1 MTLDIML
8 LEERIVLDG
17 AAVDTV
23 AEQIIE
29 TQETNEIP
37 DHAEYIHAG
46 AQDANPVEA
55 SVSQTETETQGA
67 PRLEVVV
74 IDSAVEDKQA
84 ILNSVSDDM
93 TVIVLESGQ
102 GLSRVSDLLA
112 DMTDIDALHIISHG
126 ESNQITLGG
135 EVIASGNLGDHANEL
150 LSWQDAFSADADI
163 LLYGCNVADSTEAD
177 EFLGRIAALTGADV
191 SASDDPTGAENLGGD
206 WELEVK
212 SGSVETDEIVVAD
225 YDGTLDTPAMSG
237 TDTTLTAFKGQ
248 ATAVDPGL
256 TINGSGNITN
266 ATVALNNYKAGD
278 SLSFTSMHGIAGN
291 FNTTTG
297 VLTLSGT
304 ATAENWQE
312 LLRTVVF
319 STSSNDL
326 ATNRAATFTLGNMIS
341 MEVNGKT
348 HYYELV
354 TSTATVAD
362 ALSDAESRNYFGLQG
377 YLATVTSVAE
387 NNLLGSMFEGMAWIA
402 ATDDP
407 NQGVGAS
414 EGNFYWFSGPE
425 KGEQFWSGGAP
436 SLGGVSFGGM
446 YANWVGDEPNHMG
459 PENHTVFVCAD
470 PGFTRGWYDVPG
482 SQSKQ
487 YIVEYGGMPGE
498 QELNLSHSRTID
510 VITNTAPSTGTNTGL
525 TVQEDA
531 SSTTITASMLATTDT
546 EHGASE
552 VTYTITDAPDKGTLK
567 LNGADIGQN
576 STFTQ
581 ADIANNRLSFTPAA
595 NAEGSDS
602 FAFTVADSL
611 GASSGPTTFN
621 LTITPDNDA
630 VTTTTPG
637 NLNQTHGYNEGD
649 ASVALGDIEVA
660 DPDTGE
666 QITATMTLA
675 DTSTGALT
683 ANDGASYTAGTGVWT
698 ITGTVAEVNTALANV
713 AFNPVADNDSDTTIS
728 INITDGESA
737 ALTGTIN
744 LNVTSS
750 NDAPTATN
758 TTQTKTYNEGDTSVA
773 LDDIEVA
780 DPDTGEQITAT
791 LTLADTSTGA
801 LTANNGAT
809 YTAGTGVWTI
819 TGTVAEVNAALA
831 AVSFTPAT
839 DNDTNTTI
847 SVNIKDGLEDGATAK
862 TGTITLNVTGS
873 NDAPTVTNTTQT
885 KTYNEGDTSV
895 ALDDIQV
902 ADPDTGEQIT
912 ATLTL
917 ADTSTGALTA
927 NDGATYTAGTGV
939 WTITGTVANVNTALA
954 NVAFNPVADNDSDT
968 TISINITDGESAAKT
983 GTITLNVTSS
993 NDAPTATNTTQ
1004 TKTYN
1009 EGDASVA
1016 LDNIEVTDPDTGEQI
1031 TATLTLADTS
1041 TGSLTATSGNGENY
1055 TAETG
1060 VWTITGTVAE
1070 VNAALAA
1077 VSFTPATDNDTNT
1090 TISVNIKDGLEDG
1103 ATAKTG
1109 TITLNVTGSND
1120 APTVT
1125 NTTQTK
1131 TYNEGDTS
1139 VALDDIE
1146 VADLDTDEQITATL
1160 TLADTSTGSL
1170 TATSGNGE
1178 NYTAET
1184 GVWTIT
1190 GTVAE
1195 VNAALAAVS
1204 FTPATNNDT
1213 NTTIS
1218 VNIKDGLE
1226 DGATPKTGT
1235 ITLNVTG
1242 SNDAPTVTNT
1252 TQTKT
1257 YNEGDTSV
1265 ALDDIEVAD
1274 LDTDEQIT
1282 ATLTLADTSTGALT
1296 ANDGAT
1302 YTTGTG
1308 VWTITGTVA
1317 EVNAALAAVSFTP
1330 VSTNKSDT
1338 TIEINIADGGEN
1350 GVAAKTGTIILDC
1363 IPAPT
1368 PTNPDNSA
1376 TNTSGNETNP
1386 PITDQGKAEQ
1396 QIKPDSPSGENGPTG
1411 ANPPESEFNTN
1422 TGEFAS
1428 AAGEFDGPGEAY
1440 VDLAQVLN
1448 ALGDGGDL
1456 IDPYSGPVSTD
1467 TDLSH
1472 VVRALQGCEI
1482 VDAIPS
1488 ISLFS
1493 ARFRSSVHFP
1503 SSNLNFNPVF

>member
-387 NNLLGSMFEGMAWIA
+387 NNLLGSMFEGMAWIS

-1160 TLADTSTGSL
+1160 TLADTSTG
-1170 TATSGNGE
+1170 
-1178 NYTAET
+1178 
-1184 GVWTIT
+1184 
-1190 GTVAE
+1190 
-1195 VNAALAAVS
+1195 
-1204 FTPATNNDT
+1204 
-1213 NTTIS
+1213 
-1218 VNIKDGLE
+1218 
-1226 DGATPKTGT
+1226 
-1235 ITLNVTG
+1235 
-1242 SNDAPTVTNT
+1242 
-1252 TQTKT
+1252 
-1257 YNEGDTSV
+1257 
-1265 ALDDIEVAD
+1265 
-1274 LDTDEQIT
+1274 
-1282 ATLTLADTSTGALT
+1282 ALT

-1396 QIKPDSPSGENGPTG
+1396 QIKPDSPSGDNGPTG

-1472 VVRALQGCEI
+1472 VVRALQMAPSTMGGGFGGQADPLSVNTGLGTATAEASSSAENAAPRTEGTGFEQEGQTPGLTGQQNIQADIQSMSVAVEGLRFNSQQADFSVTSLEKAVNQLSELAKTGQVNEPEAMNEISDMADELTEICEKCASKGED
-1482 VDAIPS
+1482 VSELLAK
-1488 ISLFS
+1488 
-1493 ARFRSSVHFP
+1493 
-1503 SSNLNFNPVF
+1503 LNNVRQAMTN

>member
-37 DHAEYIHAG
+37 DQAEYIHAG

-112 DMTDIDALHIISHG
+112 DMTDIDALHIVSHG

-150 LSWQDAFSADADI
+150 ISWQDAFSADADI
-163 LLYGCNVADSTEAD
+163 LLYGCNVADSSEAD

-278 SLSFTSMHGIAGN
+278 ALSFTSMHGIAGN

-581 ADIANNRLSFTPAA
+581 ADIVNNRLSFTPTA

-649 ASVALGDIEVA
+649 ASVALDDIEVA

-666 QITATMTLA
+666 QITATLTLA

-744 LNVTSS
+744 LNVTIS

-780 DPDTGEQITAT
+780 DPDTDEQITAT

-801 LTANNGAT
+801 LTANDGAS

-895 ALDDIQV
+895 ALDDIEV

-927 NDGATYTAGTGV
+927 NDGASYTAGTGV
-939 WTITGTVANVNTALA
+939 WTITGTVAEVNAALA

-1016 LDNIEVTDPDTGEQI
+1016 LDNIEVADPDTGEQI

-1103 ATAKTG
+1103 AT
-1109 TITLNVTGSND
+1109 
-1120 APTVT
+1120 
-1125 NTTQTK
+1125 
-1131 TYNEGDTS
+1131 
-1139 VALDDIE
+1139 
-1146 VADLDTDEQITATL
+1146 
-1160 TLADTSTGSL
+1160 
-1170 TATSGNGE
+1170 
-1178 NYTAET
+1178 
-1184 GVWTIT
+1184 
-1190 GTVAE
+1190 
-1195 VNAALAAVS
+1195 
-1204 FTPATNNDT
+1204 
-1213 NTTIS
+1213 
-1218 VNIKDGLE
+1218 
-1226 DGATPKTGT
+1226 PKTGT

-1242 SNDAPTVTNT
+1242 SNDAPTATNT

-1302 YTTGTG
+1302 YTAGTG

-1472 VVRALQGCEI
+1472 VVRALQVAPSTMGGGFGGQADPLSVNTGLGTATAEASSSAENAAPRTGGTGFEQEGQTPGLTGQQNIQADIQSMSVAVEGLRFNSQQADFSVTSLEKAVNQLSELAQTGQVNEPEAMNEISDMADELTEICEKC
-1482 VDAIPS
+1482 
-1488 ISLFS
+1488 
-1493 ARFRSSVHFP
+1493 ARKGEDVSELLAK
-1503 SSNLNFNPVF
+1503 LNNVRQAMTN